1 MIDLH
6 GPPTIS
12 TAYNLLKYALIE
24 LNDNDIEE
32 ATGTLMQAIRMLEN
46 IEDL

>member
-1 MIDLH
+1 MIDTRV
-6 GPPTIS
+6 PTIS
-12 TAYNLLKYALIE
+12 VVYRLLQYALIE

-46 IEDL
+46 IENL

>member
-1 MIDLH
+1 MIDTH
-6 GPPTIS
+6 VPTIS
-12 TAYNLLKYALIE
+12 VVYKLLQYALIE
-24 LNDNDIEE
+24 IKDNDIEE

>member
-1 MIDLH
+1 MIDTH
-6 GPPTIS
+6 VPTIS
-12 TAYNLLKYALIE
+12 VAYRLLKHALIE

>member
-32 ATGTLMQAIRMLEN
+32 AKGSLMQAIRMLEN